1 MKGMINF
8 KTPKIGVGMVI
19 MCVFVSIYIVKY
31 LVVSRENNQINHRLS
46 PHTGAHIRDV

>member
-19 MCVFVSIYIVKY
+19 MCVFVSTYVVKY
-31 LVVSRENNQINHRLS
+31 LVSRENNQINHRLS
-46 PHTGAHIRDV
+46 SHTGAHIRDV